1 MEFAANGRCFPG
13 YTSHDR
19 ILDEAVDEQGPDALL
34 RICEPVNKFP
44 EFVSYAVRRLKTLC
58 PQMGKVK
65 IAQTLARAGLHLGA
79 TTVGRMLNDGPKPV
93 VEPEMPR
100 RRDTKIVAKFPDH
113 AYHIDLT
120 AIPTQSGFWAPWFP
134 GSLPQCWPFCWWVLA
149 VLDHFS
155 RRIVA
160 VGVFANKPDCR
171 TVCTLLGRSFLKREP
186 NHLISDRDSIFDC
199 DAFRNWAKRKEIRVR
214 YGAVGKHGS
223 IAVIERFFRTLKTE
237 FARQVTIPMR
247 RHDFQ
252 RELHRYI
259 DWFNQHRPHETLAG
273 CTPNEIYF
281 GRKPANRRP
290 RVEPRKSWPRR
301 SKCAKPQTLVAGS
314 PGDVV
319 TIEVAFEHDR
329 LHLPVVSLGR
339 AA

>member
-171 TVCTLLGRSFLKREP
+171 TVFAWTL
-186 NHLISDRDSIFDC
+186 I
-199 DAFRNWAKRKEIRVR
+199 
-214 YGAVGKHGS
+214 
-223 IAVIERFFRTLKTE
+223 
-237 FARQVTIPMR
+237 
-247 RHDFQ
+247 
-252 RELHRYI
+252 
-259 DWFNQHRPHETLAG
+259 
-273 CTPNEIYF
+273 
-281 GRKPANRRP
+281 
-290 RVEPRKSWPRR
+290 
-301 SKCAKPQTLVAGS
+301 PQTRAQS
-314 PGDVV
+314 P
-319 TIEVAFEHDR
+319 HLRSRQHLR
-329 LHLPVVSLGR
+329 LRRLSELGQAERNSCALRRGGQARKHCGYRAILPHP
-339 AA
+339 